1 MAGYVLF
8 ISEDK
13 LKNSTAINMNVDVDF
28 LLPYV
33 KIAQKKY
40 VETKLGTNLFV
51 AIQGMISGGTISNPA
66 NANYKLL
73 LDDYVA
79 DMLVH
84 FAFFEVLP
92 FLRYKVQNNNVVSK
106 TSENSTPL
114 TREEAQDLRSEVS
127 NTAQFYAERLV
138 DYLCNNSHL
147 YPEYS
152 TNSGSDVNPD
162 TNPYYQGMNLEKSY
176 MQDTRITIR
185 DFLDTTYN

>member
-1 MAGYVLF
+1 MPYILL

-13 LKNSTAINMNVDVDF
+13 LKSSTAINMNIDVQF

-33 KIAQKKY
+33 RIAQKKY

-51 AIQGMISGGTISNPA
+51 AIQGMISGGTIGNVA
-66 NANYKLL
+66 NANYKTL

-84 FAFFEVLP
+84 YAFYEVLP

-106 TSENSTPL
+106 TAENSNPL
-114 TREEAQDLRSEVS
+114 SRTEAQDLRSEIS
-127 NTAQFYAERLV
+127 NTAQFYTERLV
-138 DYLCNNSHL
+138 DYLCNNSSL
-147 YPEYS
+147 FAEYS
-152 TNSGSDVNPD
+152 TNSGSDVNPN
-162 TNPYYQGMNLEKSY
+162 TESYYQGMNLERPNK
-176 MQDTRITIR
+176 QGNKLTIR

>member
-8 ISEDK
+8 ISEDQ
-13 LKNSTAINMNVDVDF
+13 LKDSTAINMYVDVNF

-66 NANYKLL
+66 NANYKTL
-73 LDDYVA
+73 LDEYVA

-84 FAFFEVLP
+84 YAFYEVLP

-106 TSENSTPL
+106 TAENSTPL
-114 TREEAQDLRSEVS
+114 TRAEAQDLRSEIS

-138 DYLCNNSHL
+138 DYICNNSSL
-147 YPEYS
+147 FPEFS
-152 TNSGSDVNPD
+152 TNSGSDVTPD
-162 TNPYYQGMNLEKSY
+162 SNAYYQGMNLEKNY
-176 MQDTRITIR
+176 GQDNKITIR

>member
-13 LKNSTAINMNVDVDF
+13 LKDSTAINMNVDVNF

-66 NANYKLL
+66 NANYKTLL
-73 LDDYVA
+73 EDYVA

-84 FAFFEVLP
+84 YAFYEVLP
-92 FLRYKVQNNNVVSK
+92 FLRYKVQNNNVVAK

-114 TREEAQDLRSEVS
+114 TRAEAQDLRSEIS
-127 NTAQFYAERLV
+127 NTAQFYTERLV
-138 DYLCNNSHL
+138 DYLCNNSSL
-147 YPEYS
+147 FPEYS
-152 TNSGSDVNPD
+152 KNSGADVSPNS
-162 TNPYYQGMNLEKSY
+162 NAYYQGMNLERPDK
-176 MQDTRITIR
+176 QDTKITIR

>member
-13 LKNSTAINMNVDVDF
+13 LKSSTAINMNVDVEF

-51 AIQGMISGGTISNPA
+51 AIQGMISGGTIGNPA

-84 FAFFEVLP
+84 
-92 FLRYKVQNNNVVSK
+92 
-106 TSENSTPL
+106 
-114 TREEAQDLRSEVS
+114 
-127 NTAQFYAERLV
+127 YAL
-138 DYLCNNSHL
+138 
-147 YPEYS
+147 
-152 TNSGSDVNPD
+152 
-162 TNPYYQGMNLEKSY
+162 
-176 MQDTRITIR
+176 
-185 DFLDTTYN
+185 

>member
-13 LKNSTAINMNVDVDF
+13 LKDSTAINMNVDVNF

-33 KIAQKKY
+33 KIAQKQY

-66 NANYKLL
+66 NANYKTLL
-73 LDDYVA
+73 EDYVA

-84 FAFFEVLP
+84 YAFYEVLP

-114 TREEAQDLRSEVS
+114 TRAEAQDLRSEIS
-127 NTAQFYAERLV
+127 NTAQFYTERLV
-138 DYLCNNSHL
+138 DYLCNNSSL
-147 YPEYS
+147 FPEYS
-152 TNSGSDVNPD
+152 TNSGSDVTPNS
-162 TNPYYQGMNLEKSY
+162 NAYYQGMNLEKNY
-176 MQDTRITIR
+176 GQDNRITIR

>member
-13 LKNSTAINMNVDVDF
+13 LKDSTAINMNVDVNF

-66 NANYKLL
+66 NANYKTLL
-73 LDDYVA
+73 EDYVA

-84 FAFFEVLP
+84 YAFYEVLT
-92 FLRYKVQNNNVVSK
+92 FLRYKVQNNNVVAK

-114 TREEAQDLRSEVS
+114 TRAEAQDLRSEIS
-127 NTAQFYAERLV
+127 NTAQFYSERLV
-138 DYLCNNSHL
+138 DYLCNNSSL
-147 YPEYS
+147 FPEYS
-152 TNSGSDVNPD
+152 TNSGANVTPNSNA
-162 TNPYYQGMNLEKSY
+162 YYQGMNLERPDK
-176 MQDTRITIR
+176 QDTKITIR

>member
-1 MAGYVLF
+1 MAYVLF

-13 LKNSTAINMNVDVDF
+13 LKDSTAINMNVDVDF

-51 AIQGMISGGTISNPA
+51 AIQGMISGGTIGNVA
-66 NANYKLL
+66 NANYKTL

-84 FAFFEVLP
+84 YAFYEVLP

-106 TSENSTPL
+106 TAENSNPL
-114 TREEAQDLRSEVS
+114 SRTEAQDLRSEIS
-127 NTAQFYAERLV
+127 NTAQFYTERLV
-138 DYLCNNSHL
+138 DYLCNNSSL
-147 YPEYS
+147 FPEYS
-152 TNSGSDVNPD
+152 TNSGADVNPD
-162 TNPYYQGMNLEKSY
+162 SNASDSVIPSFSSEPY
-176 MQDTRITIR
+176 
-185 DFLDTTYN
+185 

>member
-13 LKNSTAINMNVDVDF
+13 LKDSIAINMNVDVNF

-66 NANYKLL
+66 NANYKTL

-84 FAFFEVLP
+84 YAFYEVLP

-106 TSENSTPL
+106 TAENSTPL
-114 TREEAQDLRSEVS
+114 TRAEAQDLRSEIS

-138 DYLCNNSHL
+138 DYICNNSSL
-147 YPEYS
+147 FPEFS
-152 TNSGSDVNPD
+152 TNSGSDVTPD
-162 TNPYYQGMNLEKSY
+162 SNAYYQGMNLEKNY
-176 MQDTRITIR
+176 GQDNRITIR

>member
-13 LKNSTAINMNVDVDF
+13 LKDSTAINMNVDVNF

-66 NANYKLL
+66 NANYKTL
-73 LDDYVA
+73 LDDYVS

-84 FAFFEVLP
+84 YAFFEVLP

-106 TSENSTPL
+106 TAENSTPL
-114 TREEAQDLRSEVS
+114 TRAEAQDLRSEIS

-138 DYLCNNSHL
+138 DYLCNNSSL
-147 YPEYS
+147 FPEFS
-152 TNSGSDVNPD
+152 TNSGSDVTPNS
-162 TNPYYQGMNLEKSY
+162 NAYYQGMNLEKNY
-176 MQDTRITIR
+176 GQDNKITIR

>member
-1 MAGYVLF
+1 
-8 ISEDK
+8 
-13 LKNSTAINMNVDVDF
+13 MNVDVDF

-51 AIQGMISGGTISNPA
+51 AIQGMISGGTISDPA

-84 FAFFEVLP
+84 YAFYEVLP

-106 TSENSTPL
+106 TSENSTAL
-114 TREEAQDLRSEVS
+114 SREEAQDLRSEIS
-127 NTAQFYAERLV
+127 NTAQFYTERLV
-138 DYLCNNSHL
+138 DYLCNNNHL
-147 YPEYS
+147 YPEYN
-152 TNSGSDVNPD
+152 TNTGSNVNPD
-162 TNPYYQGMNLEKSY
+162 KNSYYQGMNLEKNN
-176 MQDTRITIR
+176 MQDTKITLR
-185 DFLDTTYN
+185 DFLDSTYN